1 MSPVQLILTLLN
13 YVFVT
18 KTYMIRKNMFP
29 LWLIIDKKKIF
40 SYASKNIGSRK
51 IDCLPTLYFAKV
63 IITIII
69 EHRAKDSNKQQ
80 LDSIAFRL
88 LWKIQSGTLLVRRY
102 LRLEPLH
109 VNLDY

>member
-1 MSPVQLILTLLN
+1 
-13 YVFVT
+13 
-18 KTYMIRKNMFP
+18 MIRKSMF
-29 LWLIIDKKKIF
+29 LLLIFNKKKAF

-51 IDCLPTLYFAKV
+51 IDRLPTLYFAKV

-88 LWKIQSGTLLVRRY
+88 L
-102 LRLEPLH
+102 
-109 VNLDY
+109 